1 MITILIYN
9 DFTLAISHP
18 LKRQPQ
24 LHTYASIPTWASE
37 KTMRHTRGEIMS
49 IVISYSYLYRP
60 IVAAALKNVLMK
72 QYYDCPG

>member
-37 KTMRHTRGEIMS
+37 KTMCHTRGES
-49 IVISYSYLYRP
+49 
-60 IVAAALKNVLMK
+60 
-72 QYYDCPG
+72 CPSSFLILIYIDQSSLLP